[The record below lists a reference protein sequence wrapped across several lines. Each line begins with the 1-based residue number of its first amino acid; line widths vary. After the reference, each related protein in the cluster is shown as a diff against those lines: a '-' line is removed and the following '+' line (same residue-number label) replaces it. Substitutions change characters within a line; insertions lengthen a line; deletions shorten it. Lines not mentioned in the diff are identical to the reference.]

1 MDEYILNIPKQ
12 EPNKSTTTTIFRLL
26 TGMLT
31 GMSCEL
37 VHIGKKKY
45 KLKTTLTNQKLSC
58 VHYREITGEYIR
70 NCPSPEVNVNMKWG
84 TLGY

>member
-37 VHIGKKKY
+37 VHIGKKKKQAQNY
-45 KLKTTLTNQKLSC
+45 SD
-58 VHYREITGEYIR
+58 
-70 NCPSPEVNVNMKWG
+70 
-84 TLGY
+84 